1 MHILNLNICD
11 EILLVNVEQIF
22 GDYTTTKVGQ
32 TNVISLNVS
41 SGDVQYL
48 LKKALLRGF
57 ELGKE
62 YACSTK
68 ESPVQ

>member
-11 EILLVNVEQIF
+11 EILLANEKEIF
-22 GDYTTTKVGQ
+22 GDYRFTKEGW
-32 TNVISLNVS
+32 TDAISLSVG

-68 ESPVQ
+68 EVPVQ

>member
-1 MHILNLNICD
+1 MNILNLNICD
-11 EILLVNVEQIF
+11 EVLLANEQEIF
-22 GDYTTTKVGQ
+22 GDYSTTKEGW
-32 TNVISLNVS
+32 TDAISLNVG
-41 SGDVQYL
+41 SGDVQYI

-68 ESPVQ
+68 EVPVQ

>member
-11 EILLVNVEQIF
+11 EILLANEKQIF
-22 GDYTTTKVGQ
+22 GDYTTTKVGR

>member
-11 EILLVNVEQIF
+11 EILLANEKQIF

-32 TNVISLNVS
+32 TNLIVS

-62 YACSTK
+62 YACGTK
-68 ESPVQ
+68 EVPVQ